1 MDNRA
6 INKKIRAIS
15 NRGSLLPLI
24 FLAVAIPI
32 KMLFHHLN
40 GISSEGSLWRETKF
54 VYFLTE
60 AGKCLI
66 LYPFLYLLYYKL
78 LNKKNELHFKDVFK
92 KPQRSKRWIFKWTVI
107 ALGFSFLIERLFMFA
122 AQALSKERSSTA
134 TEVYSDNSVF
144 GWILYAAALIVLA
157 PIFEELLFRGTI
169 YRNNE
174 PIGQLPAA
182 IITGI
187 TFGMWHLAPTQAIGA
202 AVLGIFLCLIFAGTR
217 SIFPAMIIHSIFNLI
232 VFLLTFLRS
241 RLSSFLSLSDKEFM
255 IHAMFHNRPIFA
267 CMYVLLGFLLIIL
280 MIVAPIIL
288 IIEIAKKNSDFHP
301 EKGNISGTA
310 WKKTA
315 VFLSAPVTI
324 ILFVFMILLMFL

>member
-1 MDNRA
+1 MRVIEFKKYTSGDKGDKMDNNS
-6 INKKIRAIS
+6 INKQIRKIS
-15 NRGSLLPLI
+15 NQGSLLPLI
-24 FLAVAIPI
+24 FLAVAILI
-32 KMLFHHLN
+32 TMLFRHLN
-40 GISSEGSLWRETKF
+40 DISSEGALWRDTKF
-54 VYFLTE
+54 IYFLTE

-78 LNKKNELHFKDVFK
+78 LNKKKELHFKDVFI
-92 KPQRSKRWIFKWTVI
+92 KPQRSKRWIFKWAVI

-134 TEVYSDNSVF
+134 TEVYSDNSVL
-144 GWILYAAALIVLA
+144 GWILYAAALIILA

-187 TFGMWHLAPTQAIGA
+187 TFGMWHLVPIQAIGA

-217 SIFPAMIIHSIFNLI
+217 SIFPTMIIHSIFNII

-241 RLSSFLSLSDKEFM
+241 RLSSFLSLNDKEYM

-267 CMYVLLGFLLIIL
+267 GLYVLLWLLLIIL
-280 MIVAPIIL
+280 MISAPIIL
-288 IIEIAKKNSDFHP
+288 IADIVKKRKSRLAD
-301 EKGNISGTA
+301 GS
-310 WKKTA
+310 
-315 VFLSAPVTI
+315 
-324 ILFVFMILLMFL
+324 

>member
-1 MDNRA
+1 MDNNS
-6 INKKIRAIS
+6 INKQIRKIS
-15 NRGSLLPLI
+15 NQGSLLPLI
-24 FLAVAIPI
+24 FLAVAILI
-32 KMLFHHLN
+32 TMLFRHLN
-40 GISSEGSLWRETKF
+40 DISSEGALWRDTKF
-54 VYFLTE
+54 IYFLTE

-78 LNKKNELHFKDVFK
+78 LNKKKELHFKDVFI
-92 KPQRSKRWIFKWTVI
+92 KPQRSKRWIFKWAVI

-134 TEVYSDNSVF
+134 TEVYSDNSVL
-144 GWILYAAALIVLA
+144 GWILYAAALIILA

-187 TFGMWHLAPTQAIGA
+187 TFGMWHLVPIQAIGA

-217 SIFPAMIIHSIFNLI
+217 SIFPTMIIHSIFNII

-241 RLSSFLSLSDKEFM
+241 RLSSFLSLNDKEYM

-267 CMYVLLGFLLIIL
+267 GLYVLLWLLLIIL
-280 MIVAPIIL
+280 MISAPIIL
-288 IIEIAKKNSDFHP
+288 IADIVKKRKSRLAD
-301 EKGNISGTA
+301 GS
-310 WKKTA
+310 
-315 VFLSAPVTI
+315 
-324 ILFVFMILLMFL
+324 